1 MFSTK
6 RESNA
11 PAGFSKARALDTD
24 ASDAAQGSAHNADLK
39 RSGAGHFLVKQLV
52 KKLVKETVQKSRV
65 SDDTA
70 AVLTPALQSAAPVEN
85 AAALLQRSSAWLQ
98 HQVAGIHQ
106 ADYQRFWQFS
116 LAMYPNW
123 QQQLLRLQDQY
134 HARVNLL
141 LLLAFVAQPQAGAAT
156 PDTNTPDIKTP
167 DIATPDT
174 ASHRHSEPP
183 AARSVAEPLAAT
195 QLSDVLDVLLRA
207 TEPTQQQLL
216 PLRAQRRLLDK
227 AKPDEAVL
235 RQQML
240 ALELAIEQQ
249 EQHRLINAWF
259 DVSRLYLA
267 DIVALECCDHM
278 PQSNLLATAGRWL
291 LDFYLSELQLPNR
304 AEIHQLLLG

>member
-1 MFSTK
+1 MSQHVIPQHG
-6 RESNA
+6 
-11 PAGFSKARALDTD
+11 PAG
-24 ASDAAQGSAHNADLK
+24 
-39 RSGAGHFLVKQLV
+39 
-52 KKLVKETVQKSRV
+52 SRV
-65 SDDTA
+65 DS
-70 AVLTPALQSAAPVEN
+70 
-85 AAALLQRSSAWLQ
+85 AALLQRSSAWLQ

-123 QQQLLRLQDQY
+123 QQPLLILQDQY

-141 LLLAFVAQPQAGAAT
+141 LLLAYVAQPLAGAAT

-167 DIATPDT
+167 DTTTPYT
-174 ASHRHSEPP
+174 ASHPHHEPP
-183 AARSVAEPLAAT
+183 ARSVAEPLTAT
-195 QLSDVLDVLLRA
+195 ELHDSLTMLLQA

-235 RQQML
+235 RQQLL

-249 EQHRLINAWF
+249 QQHRLIDAWF
-259 DVSRLYLA
+259 DVSRRYLA
-267 DIVALECCDHM
+267 DKPALGCCDAM
-278 PQSNLLATAGRWL
+278 PQLHQLALSGRCL
-291 LDFYLSELQLPNR
+291 LDYYLAQLQLPNR